1 MAAPSSPT
9 NMCSMLAGVWER
21 QWEED
26 PLGCE
31 DDKIDRSTF
40 VVWTQTPSGVYV
52 DLRLPAGAP
61 GRRQPSKDRETQPQA
76 LAARN
81 VDCSKYTEEEQIVIL
96 QQKSF
101 AGRLCCSPGDTTSG
115 DALKK
120 DTVLA
125 DLANANAGP
134 IPLCTCFWKREID
147 YQPPTGGLDIGVCA
161 TSQTNADG
169 SVDMRETG
177 DDASYAEGWRRVPG
191 TVSGPFVAL
200 ELVSEDGKPRKG
212 FWVRTGSRFAMAVGR
227 PEDEESTKSFACHAQ
242 SHKVKDCQGKSLSEA
257 VKLLGNNGV
266 DEELAIAMS
275 YVGLVGQ
282 VKHDGSWRID
292 ASTLPNL
299 VGCDLIASDTKNDGC
314 CSTLS
319 LVPSGGRANVGEGTL
334 LDQTISVNGQANVVR
349 RWKVVELSSPDLL
362 PLL

>member
-1 MAAPSSPT
+1 MS
-9 NMCSMLAGVWER
+9 SMLAGVWER
-21 QWEED
+21 KWEED

-31 DDKIDRSTF
+31 DDKIDRSTL

-61 GRRQPSKDRETQPQA
+61 GRRQLIKDREKQPET
-76 LAARN
+76 LAARTL
-81 VDCSKYTEEEQIVIL
+81 DCSKYTEEDKSVIL

-125 DLANANAGP
+125 ELANANAGP
-134 IPLCTCFWKREID
+134 IPLCTCFWEREID

-161 TSQTNADG
+161 TSPTNADG

-177 DDASYAEGWRRVPG
+177 DDASYAEGWRRIPG
-191 TVSGPFVAL
+191 TGSGPFAAL
-200 ELVSEDGKPRKG
+200 ELQSEDGTPRKG
-212 FWVRTGSRFAMAVGR
+212 FWVRTGHRFAMAFGR
-227 PEDEESTKSFACHAQ
+227 PDDEESAKSLACHAQ
-242 SHKVKDCQGKSLSEA
+242 SHKVKDFQGKSLSEA
-257 VKLLGNNGV
+257 VNLLGNGI
-266 DEELAIAMS
+266 DELAIAMS
-275 YVGLVGQ
+275 YVGLVGE
-282 VKHDGSWRID
+282 VKDDGSWRID

-299 VGCDLIASDTKNDGC
+299 VGCDLIANDKDNARC
-314 CSTLS
+314 CSTLG
-319 LVPSGGRANVGEGTL
+319 LVPSEGHADVGEGTL
-334 LDQTISVNGQANVVR
+334 VHQTIKVNGQVTVVR
-349 RWKVVELSSPDLL
+349 KWEVVELSSPDAL